1 MSIGMGIEREHK
13 DLADVKYQIKKTRGA
28 GKKAL
33 YQTLNQGLT
42 QKKCQIMSAK
52 STGTDSY
59 QKLCARC
66 RMKA

>member
-1 MSIGMGIEREHK
+1 MSNTR
-13 DLADVKYQIKKTRGA
+13 LKKLEEME
-28 GKKAL
+28 KKAL